1 MKKFTFYLFALCANL
16 ILANMAFGQIVQVG
30 TAQSAANSGTTIT
43 ITKPAGLQIG
53 DVMIA
58 NIAQNDNSAGVDLEN
73 DATSNGWLL
82 IDGRVLGSGVNPE
95 YRGTL
100 LYRVAAASDLS
111 ATNYVFNLDGSA
123 DGGIGAIIAFR
134 NVDVI
139 GGFNASGGVGGP
151 FDVDP
156 GIIDNI
162 ADDNTLTA
170 SAITT
175 VSANAAVIMFGVIG
189 NNPDIDNWQT
199 SSPGALTELYDA
211 ETSNGADNTVGAAW
225 AILATAGSTG
235 GGSADLNATDVNGAI
250 LIALRPG
257 AVVPPPPANLWATSS
272 SGTQISSF
280 TVSNGVYISGPDN
293 IFAPSTSST
302 AALGRNTQPNAV
314 NGHFYWLP
322 NSGVGGVV
330 NVWAATAT
338 GANQTNIATFDVNG
352 SSTNN
357 LGFVRL
363 GMGPNG
369 VGWILAGDG
378 TTLYLARF
386 ISNGVNPVTVVVE
399 DDNVQITGGSV
410 ATFQNGDLCISGNGR
425 IYALANDGAG
435 VTQIF
440 TGLPAGS
447 LTVLDQ
453 KWDLVDENADPFTG
467 SVNGVAFDVLGSLYI
482 STATGLFYINQAT
495 VNGPAGTVQCTLVQL
510 QTGLQDLASNVF
522 PTQST
527 LPVKLLSF
535 SGSLNNEVTTLT
547 WTTEDEQNFDRYEI
561 ERSNGSGFVSI
572 GSKPSS
578 NSVSKVTY
586 QYTDN
591 LSAVN
596 GNVFYYRLK
605 LVNLDGKF
613 SYSNQIMVRKSA
625 KPTILTV
632 NPNPVENGIATVRF
646 TATANSVAS
655 FKVVDMAGKVV
666 LQQQN
671 QIFEGTN
678 SISLTGIE
686 RLLPGVYVLQMSNG
700 QELSTFKFTVAR

>member
-1 MKKFTFYLFALCANL
+1 MKKFTFYLFAFFANL
-16 ILANMAFGQIVQVG
+16 ILANVSFGQILQRG
-30 TAQSAANSGTTIT
+30 SSTTASSANATLTIN
-43 ITKPAGLQIG
+43 KPTGVVAG
-53 DVMIA
+53 DVMIV
-58 NIAQNDNSAGVDLEN
+58 NIAQSDDN
-73 DATSNGWLL
+73 DAVDSNPTATGWTL
-82 IDGRVLGSGVNPE
+82 IAGADLGG
-95 YRGTL
+95 GTQRWGSV
-100 LYRVAAASDLS
+100 LYRVADGTEGASFVFTLDAQ
-111 ATNYVFNLDGSA
+111 ATGSQGSIVAFFGVDGT
-123 DGGIGAIIAFR
+123 
-134 NVDVI
+134 
-139 GGFNASGGVGGP
+139 GGVNQNGAPGGP

-156 GIIDNI
+156 GSLNVTDAATATATSI
-162 ADDNTLTA
+162 ATSNA
-170 SAITT
+170 S
-175 VSANAAVIMFGVIG
+175 AAVIMFAQVAGSNSSYSSWTIG
-189 NNPDIDNWQT
+189 GGIAPF
-199 SSPGALTELYDA
+199 TELYD
-211 ETSNGADNTVGAAW
+211 NGTTTGEDASVGAAW
-225 AILATAGSTG
+225 GIKVAAGSTG
-235 GGSADLNATDVNGAI
+235 NGTVTLSPDERSGAI
-250 LIALRPG
+250 LIALRPANAG
-257 AVVPPPPANLWATSS
+257 PPPVANLWATSTN
-272 SGTQISSF
+272 GTQISSF
-280 TVSNGVYISGPDN
+280 TVANGVYISGPNN
-293 IFAPSTSST
+293 IFAPGTSST
-302 AALGRNTQPNAV
+302 AALGRNAQPNAV

-338 GANQTNIATFDVNG
+338 GASQTNIATFDVNG

-425 IYALANDGAG
+425 IYALANDGGG

-447 LTVLDQ
+447 STVLDQ
-453 KWDLVDENADPFTG
+453 VWDLEDEDGDPFTG
-467 SVNGVAFDVLGSLYI
+467 RVNGVAFDVLGSLYI
-482 STATGLFYINQAT
+482 STDNGLYYINQAT
-495 VNGPAGTVQCTLVQL
+495 VNGPAGTVECALVQAVS
-510 QTGLQDLASNVF
+510 GLQDLASNVF

-547 WTTEDEQNFDRYEI
+547 WITEDEQNFSHYEI
-561 ERSNGSGFVSI
+561 QRSNGSGFVTV
-572 GSKPSS
+572 GSKASS
-578 NSVSKVTY
+578 NSASKVTY
-586 QYTDN
+586 QHADN

-605 LVNLDGKF
+605 LVNKDGKF
-613 SYSNQIMVRKSA
+613 SYSNEIMVRKSA
-625 KPTILTV
+625 KAIVLTV

-646 TATANSVAS
+646 TATSNSIAN
-655 FKVVDMAGKVV
+655 FRVVDMAGKVV

-678 SISLTGIE
+678 SITLTGIE
-686 RLLPGVYVLQMSNG
+686 RLLPGTYVLQMSNG
-700 QELSTFKFTVAR
+700 QELSMFKFTVAR